1 MSRLFPMRRPAPRR
15 LGITSVIVGAAVA
28 LGVVAAV
35 DAFRS
40 SNDEAA
46 APKTTTARDEGD
58 NQPTATPTPADPDQ
72 IEILAAGSLSR
83 VVGGIR
89 FSLRLRTSGWE
100 RFGAISINK
109 SIVGPQGAEAII
121 FWATFPD
128 GDYADPCAN
137 LLRRPVGP
145 SAASLAAA
153 VATAPGTDLVT
164 GPLDVTVGGRAAKH
178 VVLTVRKAV
187 GCKPGFF
194 YSWQDVQQGALWPRT
209 HVGDTIR
216 VWIVK
221 VGGTRLFL
229 EAETNTQANPDFERE
244 IERIVESIRFE

>member
-1 MSRLFPMRRPAPRR
+1 MRRPAPRR
-15 LGITSVIVGAAVA
+15 PGITSVIVGAAVA

-40 SNDEAA
+40 SNDQAA
-46 APKTTTARDEGD
+46 APTTTAARDEGE
-58 NQPTATPTPADPDQ
+58 NQPTATPTTAYVDQ
-72 IEILAAGSLSR
+72 IEGLRIGTLSR
-83 VVGGIR
+83 VVGAVR
-89 FSLRLRTSGWE
+89 FSLRVRTSRWE

-109 SIVGPQGAEAII
+109 SIAGSQGAEAII

-128 GDYADPCAN
+128 GQYADPCAN

-164 GPLDVTVGGRAAKH
+164 GPSDVTVGGRTAKH

-194 YSWQDVQQGALWPRT
+194 YSWQDVEQGALWPRT
-209 HVGDTIR
+209 RVGDTIR
-216 VWIVK
+216 VWIIE
-221 VGGTRLFL
+221 VGETRLFI
-229 EAETNTQANPDFERE
+229 EAETSTQADADLERE
-244 IERIVESIRFE
+244 VEQIVESIRFN